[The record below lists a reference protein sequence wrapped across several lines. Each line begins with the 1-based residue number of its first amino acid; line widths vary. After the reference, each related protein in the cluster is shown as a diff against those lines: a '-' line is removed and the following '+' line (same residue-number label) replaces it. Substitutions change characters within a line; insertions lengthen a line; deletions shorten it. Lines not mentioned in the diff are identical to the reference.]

1 MNRVESETVL
11 LRRVQYGYRPMEVQM
26 SLPAPPKADVRWLVP
41 KPEISGRLGPE
52 LVSLGC
58 HIEGA
63 AMPHPCL
70 RDPWSAVLGTVK
82 RSASRHPTPD
92 APTLVKF
99 KNFVTQWLD
108 ENLTPLEADS
118 DTSFENW
125 LKNTNYPQ
133 WKKIELLDLYSS
145 MDNACEDR
153 NLLVNKCFIKQE
165 TYPEYKFPRG
175 IYSRSDTAKCHIGP
189 MVKLIEEEVYKNP
202 HFIKHVPVA
211 ERPAYIMSLVHNPT
225 CTDYLATD
233 FTAFES
239 QFTKELMHTTEIQML
254 KYMTHRLPDREKFW
268 WILDNVMTGVNDCRF
283 REFRMYVEATRMSG
297 EMTTS
302 LSNGFSNL
310 MFFLFTARECGLK
323 NVQGVVE
330 GDDGLFSYDLPSNAR
345 IPDSSDFAK
354 LGLTIKIEKHTKISN
369 ASFCGMVF
377 DETEKIPLTDPLKA
391 LANLGWMDRRFLKAK
406 NSKLR
411 SLLRCKA
418 LSMKSQYPGCP
429 ILDAASSWV
438 LRCTAG
444 CQTERL
450 FKSGV
455 FGTYRSEKM
464 AANLKG
470 YARFDRLPNVG
481 LSTRILMSE
490 KYQVPVGVQLG
501 LEQWFDAQNSLVPIP
516 THLFGDTLPTAWRE
530 NFDQFVSYLGCE
542 PLPDK
547 TPLIRL
553 QPAIDLIR
561 TQTLTKPKKTPSVPP
576 DKVHLFQHTPVSTRF
591 RESLVSLTRP

>member
-1 MNRVESETVL
+1 MAL
-11 LRRVQYGYRPMEVQM
+11 LRRVQFGYRPMEVQI
-26 SLPAPPKADVRWLVP
+26 SLPNPPKNDARWLAP

-58 HIEGA
+58 HIDGA

-82 RSASRHPTPD
+82 RSASRHPNPD
-92 APTLVKF
+92 ATSMSKF
-99 KNFVTQWLD
+99 TNFVADWLK
-108 ENLTPLEADS
+108 ENLTPLDS
-118 DTSFENW
+118 DSDSTFETW
-125 LKNTNYPQ
+125 LKNTNYPL
-133 WKKIELLDLYSS
+133 WKKIELLGLYES

-211 ERPAYIMSLVHNPT
+211 ERPNFIMETVYNAN

-239 QFTKELMHTTEIQML
+239 QFVKELMQNTEIQML
-254 KYMTHRLPDREKFW
+254 KYMTARLPEREKFW
-268 WILDNVMTGVNDCRF
+268 WILDNVMTGMNDCRF
-283 REFRMYVEATRMSG
+283 KEFRMYIEATRMSG

-310 MFFLFTARECGLK
+310 MFFLFTARECGLT
-323 NVQGVVE
+323 NIRGVVE
-330 GDDGLFSYDLPSNAR
+330 GDDGLFSYDLPNGAR
-345 IPDSSDFAK
+345 IPESGDFAK
-354 LGLTIKIEKHTKISN
+354 LGLTIKIEKHTKIST

-377 DETEKIPLTDPLKA
+377 DETEQIPLTDPLKA
-391 LANLGWMDRRFLKAK
+391 LSNLGWMDRRFLKAR

-429 ILDAASSWV
+429 ILDAAASWV

-444 CQTERL
+444 CQTDRL
-450 FKSGV
+450 IRSGV
-455 FGTYRSEKM
+455 FGTYRTEKM
-464 AANLKG
+464 VANIHG
-470 YARFDRLPNVG
+470 YSRFDRLPNVG
-481 LSTRILMSE
+481 FSTRLLMSE

-501 LEQWFDAQNSLVPIP
+501 LEQWFDTQTSLCPIP
-516 THLFGDTLPTAWRE
+516 AHLFGDTLPEPWKD
-530 NFDQFVSYLGCE
+530 NFDRFVSYLGCE

-547 TPLIRL
+547 TPLSNL

-561 TQTLTKPKKTPSVPP
+561 TQTLTRPLKAPEVPK
-576 DKVHLFQHTPVSTRF
+576 DKIHLFQHQPVSTKF
-591 RESLVSLTRP
+591 KEDLMQLARP